1 MTDEESGANT
11 DLSPEFNYLTLSLL
25 CSLSFFLPSKS
36 MEKCFVKKGNTTGNS
51 GILVKS
57 MKVLDLFLFKGRI
70 FFFFLKK
77 PIPGQ
82 IHGSFQNSEN
92 HDSVPEA
99 SQWS

>member
-70 FFFFLKK
+70 FFFSEKANPWANSWFLQK
-77 PIPGQ
+77 
-82 IHGSFQNSEN
+82 F
-92 HDSVPEA
+92 
-99 SQWS
+99 